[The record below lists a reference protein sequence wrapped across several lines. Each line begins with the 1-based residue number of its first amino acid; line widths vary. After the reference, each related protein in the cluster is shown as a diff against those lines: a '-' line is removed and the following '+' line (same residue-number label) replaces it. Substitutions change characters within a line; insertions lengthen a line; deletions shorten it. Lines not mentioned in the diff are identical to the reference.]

1 MNESIKQDL
10 LTLLFNTVFIV
21 IPWGIFCY
29 IVVKSINPF
38 GNYPITLPRF
48 ATKEQVKEFVSKKM
62 NVSPDIVYPS
72 REYSTGDWNVVIY
85 YNRLDCIYSTLTL
98 TDVSI
103 LNYLENDKE
112 RT

>member
-1 MNESIKQDL
+1 MSESIKQDL

-48 ATKEQVKEFVSKKM
+48 ATKEQVKEYISKKM
-62 NVSPDIVYPS
+62 NVSQEIIYLS
-72 REYSTGDWNVVIY
+72 RENGFGY
-85 YNRLDCIYSTLTL
+85 
-98 TDVSI
+98 
-103 LNYLENDKE
+103 
-112 RT
+112 

>member
-1 MNESIKQDL
+1 MSESIKQDL

-48 ATKEQVKEFVSKKM
+48 ATKEQVKEYISKKM
-62 NVSPDIVYPS
+62 NVSQEIIYLS
-72 REYSTGDWNVVIY
+72 RENGFEDWQIILY
-85 YNRLDCIYSTLTL
+85 YNKHDCKYTTLIV
-98 TDVSI
+98 TDIEI
-103 LNYLENDKE
+103 LNYFDNKK
-112 RT
+112 